1 MSEPR
6 LTPTQLRRKAYALMQ
21 QCWLPLLIA
30 ALLTTLLFSCGE
42 LAIRYGQ
49 NLPARIEAAVF
60 AEFEAENPRPADS
73 AALKNWESERI
84 AHAYFSCADI
94 RGEQAEQRWQLIG
107 YGVELAAGLV
117 SAVILTGLYR
127 GLLGALRGS
136 GEPIRIL
143 GGFRRWKAALWL
155 KLRVNICLLGWL
167 LIPLLPA
174 VMLSAYWG
182 AAGQVMATV
191 MLMAVV
197 CWGRMY
203 YALALPRL
211 ADGGITASECLAH
224 NAADVRFFT
233 VGGMA
238 RTAWPVLLVITAE
251 VALDAAAAFLPALT
265 LPSALFSFAA
275 EVVLS
280 MAGWAILACIYEE
293 IRHTKATSTTESI
306 PMQDFSNPCRNS

>member
-1 MSEPR
+1 MSDAR
-6 LTPTQLRRKAYALMQ
+6 LTPAQLRQKAFALLR
-21 QCWLPLLIA
+21 QCWKP
-30 ALLTTLLFSCGE
+30 
-42 LAIRYGQ
+42 
-49 NLPARIEAAVF
+49 
-60 AEFEAENPRPADS
+60 
-73 AALKNWESERI
+73 
-84 AHAYFSCADI
+84 
-94 RGEQAEQRWQLIG
+94 
-107 YGVELAAGLV
+107 
-117 SAVILTGLYR
+117 
-127 GLLGALRGS
+127 
-136 GEPIRIL
+136 
-143 GGFRRWKAALWL
+143 
-155 KLRVNICLLGWL
+155 L

-174 VMLSAYWG
+174 VMLSTYWG

-251 VALDAAAAFLPALT
+251 VVLDAAAAFLPALT

-280 MAGWAILACIYEE
+280 MAGWAILVCIYEE
-293 IRHTKATSTTESI
+293 IRRTKATSTTESI

>member
-1 MSEPR
+1 MSDAR
-6 LTPTQLRRKAYALMQ
+6 LTPAQLRQKAFALLR
-21 QCWLPLLIA
+21 QCWKPLLIA
-30 ALLTTLLFSCGE
+30 ALLTTLLSSCGS

-49 NLPARIEAAVF
+49 TMPARIEQAVF
-60 AEFEAENPRPADS
+60 AEFEADNPRPADP

-94 RGEQAEQRWQLIG
+94 RGEQAEQRWRFIG
-107 YGVELAAGLV
+107 YGIDLAAGLV

-127 GLLGALRGS
+127 RLLGALRGS
-136 GEPIRIL
+136 GEPVGL
-143 GGFRRWKAALWL
+143 FEGLRRWKTAVWL

-167 LIPLLPA
+167 LLPLLPA
-174 VMLSAYWG
+174 VMLSTYWG
-182 AAGQVMATV
+182 AAGQVMATFL
-191 MLMAVV
+191 LMAVV

-211 ADGGITASECLAH
+211 ADGGVTASECLAH

-238 RTAWPVLLVITAE
+238 RVAWPVLLVIAAD
-251 VALDAAAAFLPALT
+251 VALDAAASFLPVLT

-275 EVVLS
+275 EVGLS
-280 MAGWAILACIYEE
+280 MAGWALMACIYEE
-293 IRHTKATSTTESI
+293 IRRTGLPPAAEST
-306 PMQDFSNPCRNS
+306 PMQDFRPPCRNV